1 MSHLRTWRSVAFVA
15 TLAFTTVSLAAPAA
29 SSKSAAKKKAKK
41 KSVPAA
47 VAPAP
52 TSTPVAAP
60 EPAAAPVVVEP
71 TPAPAP
77 SPVVAIPVEAPPTVT
92 STSAAPVVALEHP
105 RELLVLSVGAEW
117 GARNVGYR
125 DRLSATLSGYRGA
138 MPLAEV
144 RAEVYPAAFTSV
156 PFLNDFG
163 LIGRFSHSFAGSTAT
178 ADSAVSLATDWLRY
192 GAGARWRLRISDLE
206 VGGITASWGGS
217 TFTFHGA
224 DTLAPALLP
233 GGSLSELRVGLD
245 GRFHLGPVALLLNVG
260 GLLPS
265 GLALGT
271 AFPHAAVGGVD
282 GSLMLALRLGKYV
295 EFAAGVQYVRYFWKF
310 NPVPGDLYV
319 AGGAIDEQ
327 LFTDLR
333 VGVVL

>member
-1 MSHLRTWRSVAFVA
+1 MSPSRTWCALAFVA
-15 TLAFTTVSLAAPAA
+15 TLSFTSNSLAAPATTA
-29 SSKSAAKKKAKK
+29 KSAAKKKSKK
-41 KSVPAA
+41 KP
-47 VAPAP
+47 APAP
-52 TSTPVAAP
+52 SAAAPVATPAPSP
-60 EPAAAPVVVEP
+60 EPAAAPVVVDAPPAPVVIATPVVEP
-71 TPAPAP
+71 PATVSAAAPAP
-77 SPVVAIPVEAPPTVT
+77 VVSP
-92 STSAAPVVALEHP
+92 EHP
-105 RELLVLSVGAEW
+105 RELVLLSVGAEW

-163 LIGRFSHSFAGSTAT
+163 LFGRFSHSFAGSTAT
-178 ADSAVSLATDWLRY
+178 ADSAVNLATDWLRY
-192 GAGARWRLRISDLE
+192 GAGARWRLRLSDVE
-206 VGGITASWGGS
+206 VGGISASWGGS

-224 DTLAPALLP
+224 DALAPALLP

-245 GRFHLGPVALLLNVG
+245 GRFHLGPVGVQLNVG

-265 GLALGT
+265 GLALGA

-282 GSLMLALRLGKYV
+282 GSLMLLLRLGTHV
-295 EFAAGVQYVRYFWKF
+295 ELAAGVQYVRYFWKF